1 MHRKI
6 LSVVVGIVLLATQV
20 ALAGKNKASEVGRKF
35 KLAAECQVQAAN
47 GRELLLADLAV
58 GDRVSIQFRDLN
70 GVLVADRITRG
81 GKRKDGDTPIPAT
94 EESGKAHGAITAVD
108 VQAKTITI
116 DAKERQPKK
125 K

>member
-1 MHRKI
+1 MHQKI
-6 LSVVVGIVLLATQV
+6 LCAVIGIVLLATQV
-20 ALAGKNKASEVGRKF
+20 ALAGKNKASEVERKF
-35 KLAAECQVQAAN
+35 KLGAECQVQAAN
-47 GRELLLADLAV
+47 GRELALADLAV

-81 GKRKDGDTPIPAT
+81 GKRKDGDTQIPAT
-94 EESGKAHGAITAVD
+94 EDSGKAHGAITAVD
-108 VQAKTITI
+108 AQAKTITI

>member
-1 MHRKI
+1 VHQKI
-6 LSVVVGIVLLATQV
+6 LSVIIGIVLLATQV
-20 ALAGKNKASEVGRKF
+20 ALAGKGRASEVGRKF
-35 KLAAECQVQAAN
+35 KLSAECQILTAN
-47 GRELLLADLAV
+47 GRELALADLAV

-94 EESGKAHGAITAVD
+94 EESGKAHGAITALD
-108 VQAKTITI
+108 AQAKTVTI